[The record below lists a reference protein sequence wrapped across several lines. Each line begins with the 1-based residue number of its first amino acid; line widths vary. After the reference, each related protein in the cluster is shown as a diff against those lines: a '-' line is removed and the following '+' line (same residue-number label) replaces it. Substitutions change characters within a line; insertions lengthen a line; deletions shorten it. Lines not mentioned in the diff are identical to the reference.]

1 MKIGY
6 LFAGLALAALAAVC
20 LFPSVGDGV
29 HHLATAYSHPA
40 TMAMGMMG
48 ASFRGVS
55 LARADAGD
63 ANKILNELKTTFEQ
77 FKAAHEEE
85 LKGIKKNFADVVTT
99 EKVEKINAQITDLTK
114 ALDAVNVALAAAK
127 VGGGGSGAL
136 DPAKAEHAQAFEKF
150 FRKGADAGLRDLEVK
165 AKLTTQSDPDGG
177 YLVPEE
183 TSATIDRVLGLIS
196 VMRQLATVMPVGTS
210 TYKKIVSMGGAGA
223 GWVGE
228 EDTRPET
235 GTPTLRELSFNTMEL
250 YANPATTQTMLDDGI
265 IDIAA
270 WLSDEVQI
278 AFAEQEGSAFIAG
291 NGVKR
296 PRGLLAYDTVANGS
310 WSWGKL
316 GYVVSGAAADFATPS
331 TTVSAVDAFIDL
343 YYALKAGY
351 RGNASWLMSDAVMA
365 KVRKF
370 KDGDGAYIWAPPTDS
385 AAVATI
391 LGKPVFNDDNMP
403 GVGADAFPVA
413 FGDFRRGYLI
423 VDRMGVRVLRDPF
436 TNKPYVHFYTTKRV
450 GGGVS
455 NFEAIKL
462 MKIASS

>member
-20 LFPSVGDGV
+20 LFPSAAESV
-29 HHLATAYSHPA
+29 HHLATAYSHHA

-63 ANKILNELKTTFEQ
+63 ANKILTELKTTFEQ

-99 EKVEKINAQITDLTK
+99 EKLAKINTEITDLTK
-114 ALDAVNVALAAAK
+114 ALDVVNVALAAAK
-127 VGGGGSGAL
+127 VGGGSGAA

-150 FRKGADAGLRDLEVK
+150 FRKGVDNGLSDLEVK

-196 VMRQLATVMPVGTS
+196 VMRQIATVMPVGTD
-210 TYKKIVSMGGAGA
+210 TYKKFVSMGGAGA

-235 GTPTLRELSFNTMEL
+235 GTSTLRELAFTVMEM
-250 YANPATTQTMLDDGI
+250 YANPATTQKMLDDGI

-270 WLSDEVQI
+270 WLADEVQV
-278 AFAEQEGSAFIAG
+278 AFAEMEGAAFVAG
-291 NGVKR
+291 SGVKR
-296 PRGLLAYDTVANGS
+296 PRGLLTYDTVANSS

-316 GYVVSGAAADFATPS
+316 GFTVSGAAASFATASP
-331 TTVSAVDAFIDL
+331 ADAFVDL
-343 YYALKAGY
+343 YYSLKQGY
-351 RGNASWLMSDAVMA
+351 RTNASWLMSDAVMSS
-365 KVRKF
+365 VRKF
-370 KDGDGAYIWAPPTDS
+370 KDGDGNYIWAPPS
-385 AAVATI
+385 VAAEVATI
-391 LGKPVFNDDNMP
+391 LGKPVYNDDNMP
-403 GVGADAFPVA
+403 GLGAGAFPVA
-413 FGDFRRGYLI
+413 FGDFKRGYLI
-423 VDRMGVRVLRDPF
+423 LDRLGIRVLRDPY
-436 TNKPYVHFYTTKRV
+436 TNKPNVHFYTTKRV

-462 MKIASS
+462 MKISS